1 MTEMVTYQ
9 PPQTLSLVD
18 YQDRAVQRL
27 SEWAQSAS
35 AAYEVARRLVGTS
48 FCPAAYRGKPEEA
61 TAAILSGLEVGL
73 SPMAALRAFD
83 VIQGQAAPRAITLRA
98 IVQSHGHDMRLIES
112 TATRCKM
119 KGRRKGDQ
127 EWQAITWTID
137 RAKDLGLT
145 SKDGW
150 KKQPIAMLL
159 ARATSELARLIAADA
174 ILGIG
179 YSAEE
184 LGDGTVDGGTAPDEP
199 AQPGGQ
205 RRMSR
210 KPAAPEI
217 AAAEPVE
224 TDDADIPADTD
235 SVDATEAVELITG
248 PQMKNVHRL
257 LGKLGVGNDR
267 DAGLAYLKEALGVEV
282 ASSKDLTLQQARV
295 VIDFLMDLAGESD
308 NA

>member
-1 MTEMVTYQ
+1 MTEMAVYQ
-9 PPQTLSLVD
+9 SPQALSLVD

-27 SEWAQSAS
+27 SDWAQSAS

-98 IVQSHGHDMRLIES
+98 IAQSHGHDMVLVES
-112 TATRCKM
+112 NNTRCKM
-119 KGRRKGDQ
+119 KGRRKGTEQ
-127 EWQAITWTID
+127 WQDITWTMD
-137 RAKDLGLT
+137 RARDLGLT
-145 SKDGW
+145 GKEQW
-150 KKQPIAMLL
+150 KKQPGTMLL

-184 LGDGTVDGGTAPDEP
+184 LSDGATETSPTAAESAP
-199 AQPGGQ
+199 APTGQ

-210 KPAAPEI
+210 KPAAAVEAESVDEPADEAEPEPI
-217 AAAEPVE
+217 DAEPV
-224 TDDADIPADTD
+224 
-235 SVDATEAVELITG
+235 TEERKITQ
-248 PQMKNVHRL
+248 PQLRKMMALFKERNFV
-257 LGKLGVGNDR
+257 DR
-267 DAGLAYLKEALGVEV
+267 DDRLEYVRMTLDLDTLESSSDLTVEQAGSVIEALE
-282 ASSKDLTLQQARV
+282 ALT
-295 VIDFLMDLAGESD
+295 
-308 NA
+308 